1 MDLSGHKKKKSVKI
15 PKGYGTTISY
25 MGHHLIKAKSS
36 DQYKLKA
43 RAKKDKKYKK
53 KKPEYYAMIDNRIL
67 IATKANIGN
76 KLKVSVGDYVNVKFK
91 KAKLKKQLLTNV

>member
-1 MDLSGHKKKKSVKI
+1 MEPQYLI
-15 PKGYGTTISY
+15 W
-25 MGHHLIKAKSS
+25 HHLIKAKSS

-91 KAKLKKQLLTNV
+91 RSEEHTSELQSHA

>member
-1 MDLSGHKKKKSVKI
+1 M
-15 PKGYGTTISY
+15 
-25 MGHHLIKAKSS
+25 
-36 DQYKLKA
+36 
-43 RAKKDKKYKK
+43 KDKKYKK

-91 KAKLKKQLLTNV
+91 KSKAKKTLVVTYKRTDNRHCS

>member
-1 MDLSGHKKKKSVKI
+1 VDLSGHKKKKSVKI

-53 KKPEYYAMIDNRIL
+53 KKP
-67 IATKANIGN
+67 
-76 KLKVSVGDYVNVKFK
+76 
-91 KAKLKKQLLTNV
+91 

>member
-53 KKPEYYAMIDNRIL
+53 KNWQRAIFAPKYYLRRDDA
-67 IATKANIGN
+67 
-76 KLKVSVGDYVNVKFK
+76 
-91 KAKLKKQLLTNV
+91 

>member
-1 MDLSGHKKKKSVKI
+1 MES
-15 PKGYGTTISY
+15 TISY

-76 KLKVSVGDYVNVKFK
+76 KLKVSVGDYVNVNILK

>member
-43 RAKKDKKYKK
+43 RAKKDKKYNDLLDKEAK
-53 KKPEYYAMIDNRIL
+53 ENDWSM
-67 IATKANIGN
+67 
-76 KLKVSVGDYVNVKFK
+76 
-91 KAKLKKQLLTNV
+91 KAKLIIDLIKTKE

>member
-1 MDLSGHKKKKSVKI
+1 
-15 PKGYGTTISY
+15 

-91 KAKLKKQLLTNV
+91 KAKLKNSYLQMYDRRYQRSGCR